1 MLRWLPEAASTY
13 AKDIDEV
20 FYFIY
25 LLTAAVFLLVTVLM
39 IWFLYKFRYKE
50 GEERRAVYSHGN
62 IALELIWTIIP
73 AIVFIGI
80 WVYSKSAWSTIK
92 DPAHAPQGE
101 MYVRVVAKQF
111 QWDFQYPGPDGQF
124 DTADDKVIL
133 HELHVPADKVVVV
146 LLRGQDVIH
155 SFFIPVFR
163 LKQDAL
169 PGREIRAW
177 FQATR
182 AGKWEIPCAELCG
195 PGHSGM
201 KGSVTVYSAEDYQN
215 WVKKTWPSS

>member
-1 MLRWLPEAASTY
+1 
-13 AKDIDEV
+13 
-20 FYFIY
+20 
-25 LLTAAVFLLVTVLM
+25 
-39 IWFLYKFRYKE
+39 
-50 GEERRAVYSHGN
+50 
-62 IALELIWTIIP
+62 
-73 AIVFIGI
+73 
-80 WVYSKSAWSTIK
+80 
-92 DPAHAPQGE
+92 
-101 MYVRVVAKQF
+101 MYVRAVAKQF

-146 LLRGQDVIH
+146 LLRGKDVIH

-177 FQATR
+177 FQATKT
-182 AGKWEIPCAELCG
+182 GKWEIPCAELCG

-201 KGSVTVYSAEDYQN
+201 KGIVHGVFRGRLPELGEKDLAILVSETLGSVLYSVCGIE
-215 WVKKTWPSS
+215 KRGSHE